1 MRGWQTLFR
10 GNFRRMADSA
20 EPCPRDGL
28 PSANHAEP
36 RPFDP
41 DAWGASPHWDAG
53 AEQSVYDDGAL
64 DRELVPLARWVM
76 PGEAT
81 SD

>member
-1 MRGWQTLFR
+1 MPGWRTLFR

-20 EPCPRDGL
+20 EKI

-41 DAWGASPHWDAG
+41 DDWGASPSWDAG
-53 AEQSVYDDGAL
+53 TEQSVYDDGDL

-76 PGEAT
+76 PGEAA